1 MYSESRDEYE
11 NTIYGIHENL
21 KTFKKAGICNED
33 IAVIVLMD
41 GIKKVDPSMKEIFK
55 EQDSVKNIPERKTLT
70 FREKVFD
77 NPNNEEFAKYPRD
90 SCYMYQV
97 NMKPE
102 AQNDE
107 DDDFNYLNVFLCCKL
122 ENAGKLSSHLWFF
135 RGFCEMFNPDYCAL
149 IDCGTKPKH
158 NALFELFKAF
168 ECDKQVGG
176 VCGYMGLYPEPIVD
190 EFGVRVDQDTYKELD
205 FFSKFCMIFFDIQK
219 AQVFEYSF
227 GHILDKSFE
236 SFFGFIHVLPG
247 AFSGYRWDALRTK
260 ITDTKNILDNE
271 YLKTVLD
278 KDYMKS
284 DKFTIQNANMY
295 LAEDRILC
303 LEIFSRDN
311 YILKYIPEALCWT
324 DPVKYLVMLMNQRR
338 RWINGSWFA
347 LYYVLTACW
356 GKILT
361 SKHTFFRRGAFYF
374 SMFYSIITL
383 FTAYFAVG
391 FYYVFLNMV
400 AFEFFAQYNFYGDLS
415 NETASLAGVIM
426 FVYILLVAGLFF
438 YSLLYK
444 SKEAVAKFQLISS
457 LLGMYMLISFGY
469 MAYIIIEIIFL
480 DNGGVAGK
488 KIQTVN
494 TLTDIQE
501 NIELDKYTVTV
512 LYDAATLQALVSI
525 NILCYIIP
533 VLINP
538 LKSLVDILFSTKD
551 YLFYAPAYVHTLLIY
566 AFCNID
572 DLSWGTKGMDAAS
585 SLDEKGLK
593 FKCSYVYKWLM
604 LNMLVAYVCSILNYS
619 TIFKNYFILV
629 MGYYFT
635 FGLGFKAFLA
645 IIYHFKYYII
655 ERLIYS
661 FTMNEKK
668 GEYQVKSN
676 EMKKYIN
683 SKIRK
688 AAVPLVRPN
697 LMTNLKP
704 ANDAASKK
712 NAGDNKKNAS
722 EIRSKKNNDSSSK
735 KKRNLDNIGN
745 VDKKKE
751 EKTHM
756 IIDSINLDNHE
767 GNLDIGFDKK

>member
-11 NTIYGIHENL
+11 NTIFGIHQNL
-21 KTFKKAGICNED
+21 KAFKHAGICNED

-41 GIKKVDPSMKEIFK
+41 GIKKVDPSMKELFK
-55 EQDSVKNIPERKTLT
+55 EEDAVKNIPEKKTFS

-77 NPNNEEFAKYPRD
+77 NERNPEYAKYPRD
-90 SCYMYQV
+90 SVYMYQV

-102 AQNDE
+102 SGNE
-107 DDDFNYLNVFLCCKL
+107 DDEFNYLNVFMCCKL

-158 NALFELFKAF
+158 DALFEFFKAF

-205 FFSKFCMIFFDIQK
+205 FFSKFCMIFFNIQK

-227 GHILDKSFE
+227 GHIMDKSFE

-278 KDYMKS
+278 KDYMRS
-284 DKFTIQNANMY
+284 ESYTIQNANMY

-303 LEIFSRDN
+303 LEIFARDN

-356 GKILT
+356 GKILI
-361 SKHTFFRRGAFYF
+361 SNHSFFRRSAFYF
-374 SMFYSIITL
+374 SMTYSIITL

-400 AFEFFAQYNFYGDLS
+400 AFEFFAKYNFYGDPT
-415 NETASLAGVIM
+415 NEIASLAGLIM
-426 FVYILLVAGLFF
+426 FFYILLVAGLFF
-438 YSLLYK
+438 YSLVYK
-444 SKEAVAKFQLISS
+444 SKEAISKFQLISS
-457 LLGMYMLISFGY
+457 LLGIFMLVSMGY
-469 MAYIIIEIIFL
+469 MAYIIISIIFL
-480 DNGGVAGK
+480 ENGGVLNK
-488 KIQTVN
+488 KLQIVSE
-494 TLTDIQE
+494 ISSVQE
-501 NIELDKYTVTV
+501 NADLSQ
-512 LYDAATLQALVSI
+512 YDVIVIYDPTLLKALVSI
-525 NILCYIIP
+525 NMLCYIVP
-533 VLINP
+533 VLCNP
-538 LKSLVDILFSTKD
+538 FKSAIDILFSTKD

-572 DLSWGTKGMDAAS
+572 DLSWGTKGLEAAS
-585 SLDEKGLK
+585 SMNEKSLK
-593 FKCSYVYKWLM
+593 YKCSYVYKWLM

-635 FGLGFKAFLA
+635 FGMGLKCILA
-645 IIYHFKYYII
+645 AIYHFKYYLI

-661 FTMNEKK
+661 FKMNEKK
-668 GEYQVKSN
+668 AEYQKKSEEMQTYVSTRIKRTVAPTVRMANVQQPKAPNTNVSKKSN
-676 EMKKYIN
+676 LDEFGNIKK
-683 SKIRK
+683 K
-688 AAVPLVRPN
+688 
-697 LMTNLKP
+697 LKP
-704 ANDAASKK
+704 
-712 NAGDNKKNAS
+712 
-722 EIRSKKNNDSSSK
+722 IP
-735 KKRNLDNIGN
+735 RNELEQ
-745 VDKKKE
+745 KE
-751 EKTHM
+751 KDEKSHM
-756 IIDSINLDNHE
+756 MIDSVNFNDQEIK
-767 GNLDIGFDKK
+767 NLDIAFEDKK